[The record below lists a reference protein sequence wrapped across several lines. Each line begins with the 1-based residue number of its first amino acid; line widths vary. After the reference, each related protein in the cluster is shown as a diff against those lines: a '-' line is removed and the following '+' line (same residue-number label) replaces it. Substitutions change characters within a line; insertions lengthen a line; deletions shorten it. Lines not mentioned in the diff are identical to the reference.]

1 MIRRPP
7 VSTRTDTLFPYTP
20 RCRSA
25 NADEGPDSNP
35 AQATLT
41 AAALA
46 AAPSAPVSEMGTIAD
61 NDANG
66 RVTTGDAITITF
78 NEPIAEPAAAASIT
92 LVDADGTTSTV
103 TNGINATFARVG
115 AANDTLAI

>member
-7 VSTRTDTLFPYTP
+7 VSTRTDTLFPYVV
-20 RCRSA
+20 RAENA

-66 RVTTGDAITITF
+66 RVTTGDAITIHF
-78 NEPIAEPAAAASIT
+78 NEPIAEPHAAARIP
-92 LVDADGTTSTV
+92 LVAPDGTTSTV
-103 TNGINATFARVG
+103 
-115 AANDTLAI
+115 DTGKTGKTTGKER